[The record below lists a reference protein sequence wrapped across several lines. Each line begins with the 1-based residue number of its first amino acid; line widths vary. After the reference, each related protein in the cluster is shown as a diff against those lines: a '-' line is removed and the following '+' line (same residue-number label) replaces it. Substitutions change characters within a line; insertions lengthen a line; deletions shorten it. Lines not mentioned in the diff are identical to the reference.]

1 MKRDQLKFMA
11 YYFCFFAGLSCI
23 LSYINVYLEKVQ
35 GFTGTQLGI
44 YTSLT
49 GLFPAFLIPAVG
61 YLADKTGR
69 HDIFL
74 PAALGIEILFLALL
88 PLQKHTAV
96 IIAFGIMTEVARL
109 SITSLADTRTTNFCM
124 ETKSNYGILR
134 GTGSVGWLLFGILTG
149 LIVEH
154 SGSWSAIFPLSCG
167 ITLMAFFTALTF
179 PKKKNTVKAASFLSI
194 HDVKLLLKSRSY
206 LLIILLS
213 IQATV
218 TTDTILSYIGNHL
231 AVTLNAGASSLS
243 LHTVFCIIPEIITLP
258 LASHLLPK
266 LGHKKCYLISCICL
280 IIRFFIYAA
289 APSVGIF
296 MFGSLL
302 QGVTLCCFTV
312 VNLSFLKK
320 TVIPSLFNTAVTLSF
335 SAAALGRALLAF
347 TFGQLYQY
355 AGSYSIFWFVLIL
368 QIPVT
373 IIVWRTKLLD

>member
-1 MKRDQLKFMA
+1 MRRNQLKFMT

-35 GFTGTQLGI
+35 GFSGTQLGI

-69 HDIFL
+69 HAFFL
-74 PAALGIEILFLALL
+74 SAALGLQIVCLALL
-88 PLQKHTAV
+88 PLQKHATV
-96 IIAFGIMTEVARL
+96 IIALGIMTEVARL
-109 SITSLADTRTTNFCM
+109 SVTSLADTRTTDFCL
-124 ETKSNYGILR
+124 ETKSSYGLLR
-134 GTGSVGWLLFGILTG
+134 STGSVGWLLFGILTG
-149 LIVEH
+149 MVVEY
-154 SGSWSAIFPLSCG
+154 SENWSMIFPLSCSV
-167 ITLMAFFTALTF
+167 TLLAFFAALTF
-179 PKKKNTVKAASFLSI
+179 PKKKKAEKSASFISL
-194 HDVKLLLKSRSY
+194 HDVKLLLGSRSY

-231 AVTLNAGASSLS
+231 AVTLNAGASSIS
-243 LHTVFCIIPEIITLP
+243 LHTIFCLIPEIITLP
-258 LASHLLPK
+258 LASRLLPK
-266 LGHKKCYLISCICL
+266 LGHRKCYLISCVCL
-280 IIRFFIYAA
+280 IVRFFIYAA
-289 APSVGIF
+289 APSAGLF
-296 MFGSLL
+296 MIGSLL

-320 TVIPSLFNTAVTLSF
+320 TVMPSLFNTAVTLSL
-335 SAAALGRALLAF
+335 SASALGRAVLAF
-347 TFGQLYQY
+347 IFGQLYQY
-355 AGSYSIFWFVLIL
+355 LGSYFIFWFVLIL